1 MKFTLVA
8 ALTTLAALA
17 NASSLPNN
25 GLVKRQDVAAAA
37 PVNPTPAPVVVAPVP
52 APAPAPPVVPAPVAP
67 APVVPVVAEVVVGQD
82 IAGKAS
88 FEDAGPK
95 DVGSCGTLEELATL
109 TVSINKGQMADDIYP
124 GTNPKCFK
132 MMSVQSVFG
141 TSVQAKIT
149 DTCEDCEVG
158 EVVLSQSA
166 ANALGPKFVKAG
178 RSQVTWKIIA

>member
-37 PVNPTPAPVVVAPVP
+37 PVNPTPAPVVV
-52 APAPAPPVVPAPVAP
+52 